1 MTTVSRA
8 RPVNRQIWR
17 LEVRSAGRERRCGKA
32 SALPRRGYFAH
43 HRRRGD
49 RLGMKIIQSLVKRI
63 GGELR
68 IDRGDNDQGTRFT
81 VLFS

>member
-32 SALPRRGYFAH
+32 SACPGAAILLTTV
-43 HRRRGD
+43 D
-49 RLGMKIIQSLVKRI
+49 EV
-63 GGELR
+63 
-68 IDRGDNDQGTRFT
+68 IDWA
-81 VLFS
+81 